1 MSKVLVRKAEGV
13 QSFAPMVQTN
23 VGGGGSPFFIQ
34 PREPVSPQQ
43 AGMDAAMSSL
53 RGMRGMSP
61 EQQQTVA
68 DSATRGAQR
77 ATNLVQG
84 KYGMPSLAMLGLA
97 GLKNTYNAS
106 IQGQAPSITGTFG
119 DAYGM
124 AQYAQPFA
132 ATFGAERGAQ
142 RGIKD
147 ARQQAADA
155 KAAERTGSPAS
166 ADFNVPEGFQLG
178 VMGKPMPGG
187 NQVLPGQRG
196 IQRNTFS
203 TANQPVEPSP
213 LEQTGLG
220 NVDPNMMSGDA
231 RAYGMSGVPSMSM
244 QQFRQM
250 IPSFSPPP
258 RQTTLNEFTPPPTAS
273 PTPPA
278 PEGMAGKLESA
289 LPDPMQVARDQ
300 LKEQQD
306 KRKEE
311 EKEMK
316 EEQREKLAEDMK
328 EQQSLGTGA

>member
-1 MSKVLVRKAEGV
+1 MGRVLVRKAEGI

-34 PREPVSPQQ
+34 PRDPISPEQ

-68 DSATRGAQR
+68 DSATRGAQGM
-77 ATNLVQG
+77 TNLVQG

-106 IQGQAPSITGTFG
+106 IQGQAPSITGTLG

-132 ATFGAERGAQ
+132 ATFGAEVGAQ

-166 ADFNVPEGFQLG
+166 ADFSIPEGTNMDMFNA
-178 VMGKPMPGG
+178 PTP
-187 NQVLPGQRG
+187 P
-196 IQRNTFS
+196 
-203 TANQPVEPSP
+203 P
-213 LEQTGLG
+213 LEQAGLA
-220 NVDPNMMSGDA
+220 NIDPTMMSGDA
-231 RAYGMSGVPSMSM
+231 RAYGRSGVPSMSM
-244 QQFRQM
+244 QQFRQQM
-250 IPSFSPPP
+250 PSFSPPP
-258 RQTTLNEFTPPPTAS
+258 RQTTLNEFAPPPAAS

-289 LPDPMQVARDQ
+289 LPDPMQASMDRM
-300 LKEQQD
+300 KEEQD
-306 KRKEE
+306 KREE
-311 EKEMK
+311 EKKEM
-316 EEQREKLAEDMK
+316 EEKQREKLAEDMK
-328 EQQSLGTGA
+328 EQSLGTGA

>member
-1 MSKVLVRKAEGV
+1 VGRVLVRKAEGV

-34 PREPVSPQQ
+34 PRDPISPER

-68 DSATRGAQR
+68 DSATRGAQGM
-77 ATNLVQG
+77 TNLVQG

-106 IQGQAPSITGTFG
+106 IQGQAPSITGTLG

-166 ADFNVPEGFQLG
+166 ADFSMPEG
-178 VMGKPMPGG
+178 
-187 NQVLPGQRG
+187 
-196 IQRNTFS
+196 
-203 TANQPVEPSP
+203 ANMDMFNAPAPSP
-213 LEQTGLG
+213 LEQAGLG
-220 NVDPNMMSGDA
+220 NIDPTMMSGDA
-231 RAYGMSGVPSMSM
+231 RAYGRSGVPSMSM
-244 QQFRQM
+244 QQFRQQM
-250 IPSFSPPP
+250 PSFSPPP
-258 RQTTLNEFTPPPTAS
+258 RQTTLNEFTPPPAAS

-289 LPDPMQVARDQ
+289 LPDPMQESMDQ
-300 LKEQQD
+300 MKEQQD
-306 KRKEE
+306 KREKEKKEME
-311 EKEMK
+311 EK
-316 EEQREKLAEDMK
+316 QREKLAEDIK
-328 EQQSLGTGA
+328 EQQSLGTGE